1 MVEATIRLSDG
12 LAAAVEVYLRDH
24 PEATSIPELAEH
36 LLEEFLASQ
45 GYVTHY
51 VPLRMPVGP
60 VDSGEPTDSVEHDR
74 LFAEAW
80 MSRRARE

>member
-1 MVEATIRLSDG
+1 MLEATIRLSDG
-12 LAAAVEVYLRDH
+12 LASAIEAYLPDH
-24 PEATSIPELAEH
+24 PEVASVPELAGH

-45 GYVTHY
+45 GCVTRY
-51 VPLRMPVGP
+51 VPLRIPVGP
-60 VDSGEPTDSVEHDR
+60 ADSGEPTDSVEHDR